1 MSAYLL
7 GMIKVTDGAWA
18 AGYGAGVTEIVER
31 HGGRYLSRSGNI
43 HVAEGDD
50 ADLTAIAVLEFPD
63 VEAAKGFLADPEYV
77 EHAAARRAGS
87 VSRFFVIDDTDLLG
101 TVPYLPKG

>member
-7 GMIKVTDGAWA
+7 GMITVTDGAWA
-18 AGYGAGVTEIVER
+18 PGYGAGVTEIVER

-43 HVAEGDD
+43 HVAEGED
-50 ADLTAIAVLEFPD
+50 ADLTAIAVLEFPH
-63 VEAAKGFLADPEYV
+63 VEAAKGFLADPDYAA
-77 EHAAARRAGS
+77 HAAARRAGS
-87 VSRFFVIDDTDLLG
+87 VSRFFVIDDTDVLG